1 MAVKK
6 DKPPVPMV
14 MKTRDGLRPVAA
26 FDAEELDGFPI
37 GTEFDLRPRTK
48 RSVPQ
53 NGLYWRALQ
62 TAVDAT
68 GRWQTREALH
78 TALKVKLGY
87 VEPIFDLQGKVIGM
101 KPDSTAFEA
110 MTHKEFRQY
119 MDSAMAVLS
128 EAVGFDVLAWME
140 DAA

>member
-1 MAVKK
+1 MAAKK
-6 DKPPVPMV
+6 DKPPVPIV

-26 FDAEELDGFPI
+26 FDAEELDGFPL

-68 GRWQTREALH
+68 GRWQNREALH

-87 VEPIFDLQGKVIGM
+87 VEPIFDLQGNVIGM
-101 KPDSTAFEA
+101 KPDSTSFHA
-110 MTHKEFRQY
+110 MPDKEFRHF